1 MEEGKIKL
9 LKIREVAE
17 MLGVHPETLRR
28 WDREGTLKA
37 IIINKRGDR
46 RYKETDV
53 MEFIK
58 NNKSTESQD
67 VQKPN
72 EP

>member
-9 LKIREVAE
+9 LKIREVAD

-46 RYKETDV
+46 RYRETDV
-53 MEFIK
+53 MDFIK
-58 NNKSTESQD
+58 NNKYTENQD